1 MKNVTKQLVGAAAPK
16 FILTILAL
24 GDSYGLGIVQRV
36 KELTNGE
43 ISWQVASIYPALK
56 KMEAVGL
63 IRSDWR
69 MGENERPRKYYQIT
83 EEGKA
88 ELQNQK
94 NEWNAINQVFSK
106 LMSGQSTS
114 LL

>member
-1 MKNVTKQLVGAAAPK
+1 MKNVKKQLVGAAVPK

-24 GDSYGLGIVQRV
+24 GDSYGLEIVQRV

-43 ISWQVASIYPALK
+43 INRQVASIYPALK
-56 KMEAVGL
+56 KMEAGGL
-63 IRSDWR
+63 ICSDWR

-94 NEWNAINQVFSK
+94 NEWDAMNQVFTK
-106 LMSGQSTS
+106 LLGGQKTS
-114 LL
+114 SL

>member
-24 GDSYGLGIVQRV
+24 GDSYGLEIVQRV

-43 ISWQVASIYPALK
+43 INWQAASIYPVLK

-63 IRSDWR
+63 ICSDWR
-69 MGENERPRKYYQIT
+69 MGETVRPRKYYRIT

-94 NEWNAINQVFSK
+94 NEWDAMNKIFTI
-106 LMSGQSTS
+106 LLGGQNTS
-114 LL
+114 SL